1 MEFVKKTAKV
11 TRGKITDGDAEV
23 VCQAFRSNNIHGSSL
38 AQLDDTDWRQL
49 IPNVGVRRE
58 LQAATARK
66 IKDEEIA
73 LRTALFFKGRPVKPV
88 DEVPALRALPK
99 ITSYF
104 TPASNN
110 VLDLPEET
118 LPNITID
125 EFKKNCESQQRYL
138 YLTKGGLT
146 PKFQIM
152 DCAPN
157 AIVHKYV
164 TSQNMLRMLSAKT
177 DSRGYPVCMNRV
189 ELASS
194 VDQGWASVN
203 PGLIMRC
210 ALSRLL
216 LRAKI

>member
-1 MEFVKKTAKV
+1 MLCSVIPSISFFPVFPSDLRPNSAGPTLKLTAILPQMAKRISEWNSDDCMEFVQKTAKV
-11 TRGKITDGDAEV
+11 TRGKITDSDAEV

-38 AQLDDTDWRQL
+38 TQLDDTDWRQL

-66 IKDEEIA
+66 IHDEEIA

-125 EFKKNCESQQRYL
+125 EPVVFQESASLLNRENI
-138 YLTKGGLT
+138 G
-146 PKFQIM
+146 KFIE
-152 DCAPN
+152 
-157 AIVHKYV
+157 Y
-164 TSQNMLRMLSAKT
+164 MLGR
-177 DSRGYPVCMNRV
+177 R
-189 ELASS
+189 E
-194 VDQGWASVN
+194 
-203 PGLIMRC
+203 
-210 ALSRLL
+210 RLL
-216 LRAKI
+216 WKNWLT